1 MCGIVGFFGAGNS
14 RDLEILTRLLSHRGP
29 DAEGF
34 YLDDRP
40 GVFLGHR
47 RLAIR
52 DIVGGTQP
60 MASADGRFVMVYN
73 GELYNDR
80 ELKLALELQGHS
92 FRTESDTEV
101 LLRALIEWR
110 TEILAR
116 IDGQFAFCFV
126 DLETGDV
133 VLARDRFGEKPL
145 FWSMQAGGFL
155 FSSESSVLAQHPW
168 VTPEL
173 DEESC
178 ELFLLLGYLPPPHSI
193 LKGIQQV
200 RPGHA
205 VRFNFKTRG
214 GVEHFSF
221 ARPWDVWVDESVS
234 SIDASELKV
243 EHLDEAVSTRRI
255 SDVPVGVLLSGGLDS
270 SLVAAC
276 AVRTGWTPKS
286 FTIGFGSD
294 SYDESRGAQQTA
306 KGLGIRNR
314 TLLLEEWSSE
324 RVTQVLQ
331 TLDEP
336 LGDSSYLPTYEVFNM
351 ASEDVKVLLSG
362 DGADEL
368 LFGYEPFR
376 ASILA
381 ERVGK
386 VVPKVISRTLGNI
399 LRRVPRRQSYMNR
412 IDVAERFFDG
422 LSRNSVRRVLLWMCT
437 LRSYEW
443 GKFFREPP
451 DEQTLFRGLDEIEA
465 SGDTLEDIRRFF
477 LSWYLPGSI
486 FAKSDT
492 GAMANGVEART
503 VYLSPK
509 FVNFAMRR
517 SSNHELTGGLG
528 KHSLR
533 EVARKLGLKSV
544 ADRKK
549 HGFALPVADVLRVCS
564 LPQPRIQLST
574 IDQAAVDRAWDAAK
588 SGEVRYSAFLWA
600 ALSLVNCRAYRVAI
614 DSQSR
619 D

>member
-1 MCGIVGFFGAGNS
+1 MCGIVGFFGVGHS
-14 RDLEILTRLLSHRGP
+14 GDLENLTRLLSHRGP
-29 DAEGF
+29 DGEGF
-34 YLDDRP
+34 YIDDKA
-40 GVFLGHR
+40 GVFVGHR

-52 DIVGGTQP
+52 DIFAGAQP
-60 MASADGRFVMVYN
+60 MVSPDGRFVMVYN

-80 ELKLALELQGHS
+80 ELKRALELRGHA
-92 FRTESDTEV
+92 FQTESDTEV

-110 TEILAR
+110 IAILDR

-126 DLETGDV
+126 DRETGDV

-145 FWSMQAGGFL
+145 FWSMQSGGFL

-168 VTPEL
+168 VTPEI

-205 VRFNFKTRG
+205 VRFNFKTRCE
-214 GVEHFSF
+214 VEHLSF
-221 ARPWDVWVDESVS
+221 ARPWDVWADESEAQF
-234 SIDASELKV
+234 DECELDV
-243 EHLDEAVSTRRI
+243 AHLEQAVSTRRI

-276 AVRTGWTPKS
+276 AVRTGWEPNS

-294 SYDESRGAQQTA
+294 SYDESRYAQQTA
-306 KGLGIRNR
+306 KRLGIRNR
-314 TLLLEEWSSE
+314 TLILEEWNSE
-324 RVTQVLQ
+324 RVTQILQ

-351 ASEDVKVLLSG
+351 ASEDVKVLLTG
-362 DGADEL
+362 DGGDEL

-376 ASILA
+376 ASVLA
-381 ERVGK
+381 EKVGK
-386 VVPKVISRTLGNI
+386 VLPRFLTRTLGSV
-399 LRRVPRRQSYMNR
+399 LRRVPRRSSYMNR
-412 IDVAERFFDG
+412 IDVAERFLDG
-422 LSRNSVRRVLLWMCT
+422 LSRNSARRVVLWMCT

-443 GKFFREPP
+443 AKFFRVPP
-451 DEQTLFRGLDEIEA
+451 DEQILFRGLDAIGS

-503 VYLSPK
+503 VYLFPK
-509 FVNFAMRR
+509 LVNFAMRQTATQ
-517 SSNHELTGGLG
+517 ELVRGFG
-528 KHSLR
+528 KRSLR
-533 EVARKLGLKSV
+533 EVAQKIGMRSV
-544 ADRKK
+544 AERKK
-549 HGFALPVADVLRVCS
+549 HGFATPVSDILRVGTF
-564 LPQPRIQLST
+564 PEPRIQLSS
-574 IDQAAVDRAWDAAK
+574 IDQDAVNKAWSAVR
-588 SGEVRYSAFLWA
+588 SGEVRHAAFLWA
-600 ALSLVNCRAYRVAI
+600 AYSLVNCRAYRVAI
-614 DSQSR
+614 DHQSN

>member
-1 MCGIVGFFGAGNS
+1 MCGIVGFFGEGNS
-14 RDLEILTRLLSHRGP
+14 SDLKILTRLLSHRGP
-29 DAEGF
+29 DGEGF
-34 YLDDRP
+34 YLDNQA
-40 GVFLGHR
+40 GVYVGHR

-60 MASADGRFVMVYN
+60 MVSPDGRFVMVYN
-73 GELYNDR
+73 GEMYNDR
-80 ELKLALELQGHS
+80 ELKRALELRGHS

-101 LLRALIEWR
+101 LMRALIEWR

-133 VLARDRFGEKPL
+133 LLGRDRFGEKPL
-145 FWSMQAGGFL
+145 FWSMQSDGFL

-178 ELFLLLGYLPPPHSI
+178 EQFLLLGYLPPPHSI

-205 VRFNFKTRG
+205 VRFNFKTPDE
-214 GVEHFSF
+214 VEQFSF
-221 ARPWDVWVDESVS
+221 ARPWDIWVDESEPKCDVR
-234 SIDASELKV
+234 ELDV
-243 EHLDEAVSTRRI
+243 AHLDEAVATRRI

-276 AVRTGWTPKS
+276 SVRTGWAPNS

-294 SYDESRGAQQTA
+294 SYDESQDAQQTA
-306 KGLGIRNR
+306 NRLGIRNR
-314 TLLLEEWSSE
+314 TLILDEWNPE
-324 RVTQVLQ
+324 RITRVLR

-336 LGDSSYLPTYEVFNM
+336 LGDSSYLPTYEVFNL

-362 DGADEL
+362 DGGDEL

-376 ASILA
+376 ASVLA
-381 ERVGK
+381 ERVD
-386 VVPKVISRTLGNI
+386 KVIPKILSRTLGKI
-399 LRRVPRRQSYMNR
+399 LWRVPRTLSYMNR

-422 LSRNSVRRVLLWMCT
+422 FSRKSARRVLLWMCT

-443 GKFFREPP
+443 GKFFQKSP
-451 DEQTLFRGLDEIEA
+451 DEQMLFRGLDEIEA

-503 VYLSPK
+503 VYLFPK
-509 FVNFAMRR
+509 LVNFAMRR
-517 SSNHELTGGLG
+517 SSDQELNRGLG
-528 KHSLR
+528 KRSLR
-533 EVARKLGLKSV
+533 EVAQKLGLKSV

-564 LPQPRIQLST
+564 LPQPKIQLST
-574 IDQAAVDRAWDAAK
+574 INQAAVDRAWDAAR

-600 ALSLVNCRAYRVAI
+600 ALSLVNCRAYRVAT

-619 D
+619 E